1 MMPRP
6 GHFDLTADDPQK
18 AMQFYKD
25 VFVWKFEE
33 SEGGQ
38 MEYCMVTTRT
48 KKQEGVDDG
57 LSKRSKEGI
66 CLI

>member
-1 MMPRP
+1 MPRP
-6 GHFDLTADDPQK
+6 CHFDLTADDPQK

-25 VFVWKFEE
+25 VFGLKSEE
-33 SEGGQ
+33 SEGGR
-38 MEYCMVTTRT
+38 MEYWMVTTGT
-48 KKQEGVDDG
+48 KKQEGVDYD